1 MAIFDDTQPEKKEPS
16 LLLQLALLAGLTI
29 VAGGIGWGSGLYL
42 SGEAPRPSTAIE
54 PVTAAEEIN
63 LAEANDSLG
72 VVQLEPIMTNLSGPS
87 GTWVRMEM
95 SLVFEGKPDIR
106 IAQIVQQDILA
117 YLRTVKVYQVEGA
130 SGFQHLK
137 SDLEERASIRS
148 GGRVKQL
155 LVRTLLFE

>member
-1 MAIFDDTQPEKKEPS
+1 
-16 LLLQLALLAGLTI
+16 
-29 VAGGIGWGSGLYL
+29 
-42 SGEAPRPSTAIE
+42 
-54 PVTAAEEIN
+54 
-63 LAEANDSLG
+63 
-72 VVQLEPIMTNLSGPS
+72 
-87 GTWVRMEM
+87 MEM